1 METNG
6 HKENSYLFPLF
17 FFLFN
22 FIENNK
28 LIENEA
34 ELSESEEEKND
45 SDNDNIG
52 NIDDVF
58 DGIDLKDY
66 KCKFFS
72 SSFNF

>member
-1 METNG
+1 MLYNG
-6 HKENSYLFPLF
+6 NKWSQRKFVSFPSF
-17 FFLFN
+17 FN

-34 ELSESEEEKND
+34 ELSESEEEKNN

-52 NIDDVF
+52 NIDDVC

-66 KCKFFS
+66 KRKFFS

>member
-17 FFLFN
+17 SYL
-22 FIENNK
+22 IDNNK

-72 SSFNF
+72 NSFNF